1 MKLSLILVLLF
12 FQQNIFENLKKEYI
26 DKGLVKFEHHSFP
39 LDLAALNAEII
50 IRCHTNNNKKFQLL
64 GEIYKKQNQWAV
76 GSDIN
81 KINDLIKKVGSDFDL
96 TEEKMNACLENND
109 VQAIVIICEGR
120 TFIAGA
126 DISEFGKEPKGPSL
140 FEVQD
145 VMENSP
151 KPIIA
156 AIHGTALGGGL
167 EVALTCHY
175 RIAVPSA
182 KCGLPEVNLGLL
194 PGAGG
199 TQRLPRIVGAQ
210 KALVMMT
217 SGEHVPAN
225 KCHEMGLVDE
235 MANENQLA
243 EDAIV
248 FANKIVSEGRP
259 LVKVRDADEKIKSD
273 KGNDALFSD
282 FRKSISRKTR
292 GFLAPEYNIQCIEAA
307 VNLPFEE
314 GMKVE
319 QDLFMKLMTGSQSA
333 AQRYMFFAQR
343 QVTKIPD
350 IEKETPLIDIN
361 SVGVI
366 GAGTMGGG
374 ISMNFANAGIPVTI
388 VEQSQERLD
397 KGLGII
403 RKNYENT
410 AAKGRIT
417 SEQVEERMSLING
430 QTSIESLD
438 SQDLIIEAVFENM
451 DLKKDI
457 FKQLDSIC
465 KEGAIL
471 ASNTSALDVN
481 EIADVTS
488 RPEDVIG
495 LHFFSPANVMK
506 LLEIVRGDK
515 TSKSVVASSLAVA
528 KRIQK
533 IAAVVGVC
541 PGFVGNRILAQRQ
554 REANKLILEGAL
566 PWDIDDALFDFGFP
580 MGPFAMSDL
589 AGLDIGWNKETSN
602 GETLRDVLC
611 EAGRLGQ
618 KSGKGF
624 YVYDENRNKSPDS
637 EVEALIRKFGEERQI
652 QMRDISKEEIL
663 QRCLYPMI
671 NEGFKILEEGM
682 AIRASDID
690 IVWTN
695 GYGWPVYE
703 GGPMFYGNL
712 IGYDK
717 ILDWL
722 KNAEKE
728 LGPEFKPSEYLER
741 VVAEKIN
748 IL

>member
-1 MKLSLILVLLF
+1 MS
-12 FQQNIFENLKKEYI
+12 
-26 DKGLVKFEHHSFP
+26 
-39 LDLAALNAEII
+39 
-50 IRCHTNNNKKFQLL
+50 T
-64 GEIYKKQNQWAV
+64 
-76 GSDIN
+76 IN
-81 KINDLIKKVGSDFDL
+81 EVSS
-96 TEEKMNACLENND
+96 LENHSNIAVLTLNSPPVNALSANVREGLHEGVKSAIED
-109 VQAIVIICEGR
+109 SAVDAIVIICEGR

-126 DISEFGKEPKGPSL
+126 DITEFGQAPKGPSL
-140 FEVQD
+140 YDVQD
-145 VMENSP
+145 MIENST
-151 KPIIA
+151 KPVVA

-199 TQRLPRIVGAQ
+199 TQRLPRIVGAA

-217 SGEHVPAN
+217 SGEHVPAEQ
-225 KCHEMGLVDE
+225 CLSMGLVDE
-235 MANENQLA
+235 MADEGKLLEGA
-243 EDAIV
+243 LS
-248 FANKIVSEGRP
+248 FAGTIVSEKRP
-259 LVKVRDADEKIKSD
+259 LVKVRDAEDKIAAD

-282 FRKSISRKTR
+282 FRKSIARKTR

-307 VNLPFEE
+307 VNKPFDE
-314 GMKVE
+314 GIKVE
-319 QDLFMKLMTGSQSA
+319 QELFMKLMTGSQSA

-350 IEKETPLIDIN
+350 IEADTEVKDIN

-374 ISMNFANAGIPVTI
+374 ISMNFANVGIPVTI
-388 VEQSQERLD
+388 IEQSQERLD
-397 KGLGII
+397 KGIGII
-403 RKNYENT
+403 RKNYENS

-417 SEQVEERMSLING
+417 QAQVEERMNLIEG
-430 QTSIESLD
+430 KTSIEALD
-438 SQDLIIEAVFENM
+438 SQDMIIEAVFENM

-457 FKQLDSIC
+457 FKQLDGIC
-465 KEGAIL
+465 KQGAIL

-481 EIADVTS
+481 VIAAETN

-495 LHFFSPANVMK
+495 LHFFSPANVMR
-506 LLEIVRGDK
+506 LLEIVRGEK

-528 KRIQK
+528 KKIQK

-589 AGLDIGWNKETSN
+589 AGLDIGWNKDTSN
-602 GETLRDVLC
+602 SESLRDVLC

-624 YVYDENRNKSPDS
+624 YIYDENRNKSPDP
-637 EVEALIRKFGEERQI
+637 EVEALIRKFGEERQVR
-652 QMRDISKEEIL
+652 MRDISKEEIL
-663 QRCLYPMI
+663 ERCLYPMI

-703 GGPMFYGNL
+703 GGPMFYGNT
-712 IGYDK
+712 IGFDK
-717 ILDWL
+717 VLFWL
-722 KNAEKE
+722 KKAELE
-728 LGPEFKPSEYLER
+728 LGPEFKPSAYLEK
-741 VVAEKIN
+741 VVTEEIN
-748 IL
+748 IF